1 MEPWRFTTK
10 APTSYPDTHYNSVLE
25 IGQQRFELGKPLHRR
40 PQLAQSGGRLAVL
53 VAFERQDALMKLA
66 VLFLKLEPGALRLDE
81 NLLVAPSSELTH
93 FLAGRGEPL
102 PIVLLLG
109 GEAFGD
115 GNRIRVLRAALAM
128 NI

>member
-10 APTSYPDTHYNSVLE
+10 APTSYPATQYNSVLE
-25 IGQQRFELGKPLHRR
+25 IGQQRFELGQSLHRR

-81 NLLVAPSSELTH
+81 NLLVARSL
-93 FLAGRGEPL
+93 
-102 PIVLLLG
+102 
-109 GEAFGD
+109 
-115 GNRIRVLRAALAM
+115 
-128 NI
+128 

>member
-25 IGQQRFELGKPLHRR
+25 IGQQRFELGQSLHRR

-81 NLLVAPSSELTH
+81 NLLVAPSL
-93 FLAGRGEPL
+93 
-102 PIVLLLG
+102 
-109 GEAFGD
+109 
-115 GNRIRVLRAALAM
+115 
-128 NI
+128 